1 MSDIAPADDAARRAQ
16 DADKLNQ
23 CVLIAKVLWFVPPP
37 ARAKFA
43 DTLYQF
49 GIRLHPELA
58 TQSVMVGGVPGMGE
72 FRPRIPVSNNA
83 RDQMAL
89 VRQWAP
95 DLADKMDAAT
105 TEMHKQQI
113 LADIRSRY
121 SQLVA
126 EAEHKMATAVE
137 EAQR

>member
-1 MSDIAPADDAARRAQ
+1 MSDIDDAAKRAQ
-16 DADKLNQ
+16 EADKLNQ

-37 ARAKFA
+37 AKAKFA
-43 DTLYQF
+43 ATLYEF
-49 GIRLHPELA
+49 GIRIHPELA
-58 TQSVMVGGVPGMGE
+58 TQSIMVGGVPGMGE
-72 FRPRIPVSNNA
+72 FRPRVPVSNNA

-105 TEMHKQQI
+105 TEVQKQQI

-121 SQLVA
+121 SQLVT
-126 EAEHKMATAVE
+126 ETEHKLAAAMEGTA
-137 EAQR
+137 R